1 MKQVVLGIVT
11 ASVVAFL
18 VGCGG
23 DDGGTNDAAQVDNS
37 RFFGTF
43 SGTMRYRNRYD
54 SSTITTPVTLTVGS
68 NQGMLG
74 VSGYVYVP
82 PHAELEAFDTIYGS
96 YGMSHVV
103 VSVSANTVATRIAPH
118 NETWSRQE
126 ICVFAGD
133 YNSISYTPHDSAF
146 MSDIECVLTRR

>member
-1 MKQVVLGIVT
+1 MKEVLLGIVT

-23 DDGGTNDAAQVDNS
+23 DDGGTNDAAQIDNS

-43 SGTMRYRNRYD
+43 SGTMRYQYSGV
-54 SSTITTPVTLTVGS
+54 SSPYTTPVTLTVGS

-74 VSGYVYVP
+74 VEGYVYVP
-82 PHAELEAFDTIYGS
+82 PHTDQEAFDTIYGS

-103 VSVSANTVATRIAPH
+103 VSVSANTVATRIAPY

-126 ICVFAGD
+126 ICIFASD
-133 YNSISYTPHDSAF
+133 YNSISYTPPHTAL